1 MINLFLIKNKLKNK
15 TNIQNNNNEII
26 EKYKRIAQSGNEE
39 VIKEFYTNIEK
50 GLTEKEAEQR
60 LEKDGE
66 NIVIKEEEHSWF
78 YFFINSFKDKFI
90 LILVILAI
98 INQLVSSDN
107 IGTIIIF
114 AIGFVSAMIRFIQ
127 DYSTYKFIRN

>member
-60 LEKDGE
+60 LEKG
-66 NIVIKEEEHSWF
+66 
-78 YFFINSFKDKFI
+78 
-90 LILVILAI
+90 
-98 INQLVSSDN
+98 
-107 IGTIIIF
+107 
-114 AIGFVSAMIRFIQ
+114 GFRLPCFLRYRLPGKCFHWHPV
-127 DYSTYKFIRN
+127 

>member
-26 EKYKRIAQSGNEE
+26 EKYKRIAQSANEE

-78 YFFINSFKDKFI
+78 YFFINSFKD
-90 LILVILAI
+90 
-98 INQLVSSDN
+98 N
-107 IGTIIIF
+107 ICNWICKC
-114 AIGFVSAMIRFIQ
+114 
-127 DYSTYKFIRN
+127 DD

>member
-114 AIGFVSAMIRFIQ
+114 AVR
-127 DYSTYKFIRN
+127 

>member
-114 AIGFVSAMIRFIQ
+114 AIGFVSAMIRFI
-127 DYSTYKFIRN
+127 

>member
-50 GLTEKEAEQR
+50 GLTEKVRKLQSKSFRIENNK
-60 LEKDGE
+60 LLSSLSKFTYEKVKPPIHFFFG
-66 NIVIKEEEHSWF
+66 IK
-78 YFFINSFKDKFI
+78 
-90 LILVILAI
+90 
-98 INQLVSSDN
+98 
-107 IGTIIIF
+107 
-114 AIGFVSAMIRFIQ
+114 R
-127 DYSTYKFIRN
+127 

>member
-26 EKYKRIAQSGNEE
+26 EKYKRIAQSANEE

-114 AIGFVSAMIRFIQ
+114 AIGFVSAMIRFINL
-127 DYSTYKFIRN
+127 IRN

>member
-66 NIVIKEEEHSWF
+66 NIVINEEENSWF
-78 YFFINSFKDKFI
+78 
-90 LILVILAI
+90 
-98 INQLVSSDN
+98 
-107 IGTIIIF
+107 
-114 AIGFVSAMIRFIQ
+114 
-127 DYSTYKFIRN
+127 

>member
-114 AIGFVSAMIRFIQ
+114 AIGFVFWMLKSNR
-127 DYSTYKFIRN
+127 K

>member
-50 GLTEKEAEQR
+50 GLTEK
-60 LEKDGE
+60 
-66 NIVIKEEEHSWF
+66 
-78 YFFINSFKDKFI
+78 
-90 LILVILAI
+90 
-98 INQLVSSDN
+98 
-107 IGTIIIF
+107 
-114 AIGFVSAMIRFIQ
+114 
-127 DYSTYKFIRN
+127 